1 MFANGFTNDNDK
13 RVKRYVFSVTNK
25 HHIDQREL
33 VHASLFLN
41 KA

>member
-13 RVKRYVFSVTNK
+13 RVKRYAFSVTNK
-25 HHIDQREL
+25 HHVDRRKLGQ
-33 VHASLFLN
+33 ASLFSR